1 MCGKV
6 CGDTMAILIENL
18 SYTYPDGRQALKSVG
33 ARFEKGKK
41 TAIVGLNGSGKSTLL
56 YHLNGTLLPQN
67 GSVTILGEAVCKKNL
82 KSIRKKAGFLFDY
95 PDHQLFLT
103 SVYEDIGFGLRNLG
117 MEKKDSATA
126 VDAILKKLNIEHLK
140 DFSPYQLSLGQKKI
154 CAIAGILVMEPEII
168 ICDEP
173 FSGLD
178 SRVMANFKSIL
189 DGFSDE
195 GKTIVFSTH
204 DQDFC
209 YEWADNVCVMSKGEI
224 IADGDAVTVFNDKNI
239 LERAGLVMP
248 KLARLFGNRSPAPR
262 SVEEALTFGYAGR

>member
-1 MCGKV
+1 
-6 CGDTMAILIENL
+6 MAVLIENL
-18 SYTYPDGRQALKSVG
+18 SYTYPDGRRALKNVF
-33 ARFEKGKK
+33 AKFEKGKR

-56 YHLNGTLLPQN
+56 YHLNGTLLPQS
-67 GSVTILGEAVCKKNL
+67 GSITVLGEAVCKKNL
-82 KSIRKKAGFLFDY
+82 NSIRKNAGFLFDY

-117 MEKKDSATA
+117 MDKKDISAS
-126 VDAILKKLNIEHLK
+126 VEAILKKLNIEHLK

-178 SRVMANFKSIL
+178 SKVMAGFKAIL
-189 DGFSDE
+189 DNFSAE
-195 GKTIVFSTH
+195 GKTIIFSTH

-209 YEWADNVCVMSKGEI
+209 YEWADYVYVMHKGEV
-224 IADGDAVTVFNDKNI
+224 IAGGEAVQVFNDKAV
-239 LERAGLVMP
+239 LGKAGLVMP
-248 KLARLFGNRSPAPR
+248 KLAHLFGNKSPAPR
-262 SVEEALTFGYAGR
+262 SVEEVVKFGYAE

>member
-117 MEKKDSATA
+117 MEKKDSAAA

-224 IADGDAVTVFNDKNI
+224 IADGAAVTVFNDKNI